1 MEKLTSALCS
11 LQVLGISLKSP
22 QHITEALKD
31 FFQRLV
37 ISFYM
42 HNITPKDVLVKL
54 LTCKH
59 NCEKFLLYLCI
70 PCLSLSKGS
79 GCKSHWLL
87 KLKKSSF
94 QPCVRGVQP
103 KRGVKSSQVQWLVQF
118 VMSKAILCIKDGKH
132 FGVMKVSCNVL
143 YGRHGIIL
151 LENSLV

>member
-1 MEKLTSALCS
+1 M
-11 LQVLGISLKSP
+11 
-22 QHITEALKD
+22 
-31 FFQRLV
+31 

-87 KLKKSSF
+87 KLKKSNF
-94 QPCVRGVQP
+94 QPCVRGVTLES
-103 KRGVKSSQVQWLVQF
+103 KLMSLSVKMQNQCLCDGSLDVTPVLQTSPLSIFTDQLTKGMSHVRKTGQEFSQT
-118 VMSKAILCIKDGKH
+118 
-132 FGVMKVSCNVL
+132 L
-143 YGRHGIIL
+143 YIHR
-151 LENSLV
+151 V